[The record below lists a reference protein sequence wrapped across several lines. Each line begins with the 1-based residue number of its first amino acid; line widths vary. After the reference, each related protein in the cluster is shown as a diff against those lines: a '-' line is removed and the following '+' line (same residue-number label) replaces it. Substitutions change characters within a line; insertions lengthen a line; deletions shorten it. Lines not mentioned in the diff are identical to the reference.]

1 MLQVLAEHIGAC
13 RNRSTEARQRA
24 NEATDPSMKADFLQM
39 EQRWLQLAQT
49 YEFVQGV
56 EAFLLDSQK
65 AKAGVALQQEI
76 SRAEMPI
83 DLNKLAQEYVR
94 LAQSTEPLNDNDKAL
109 LLEVATLFAS
119 GRIRL
124 GEEQLG

>member
-1 MLQVLAEHIGAC
+1 MLQRLSEHISAC
-13 RNRSTEARQRA
+13 RDRSTEARQRA
-24 NEATDPSMKADFLQM
+24 NEATDPSMKAAFLQM

-65 AKAGVALQQEI
+65 AKAGVAPQQET
-76 SRAEMPI
+76 SRAETPI
-83 DLNKLAQEYVR
+83 DLNKLSQECVR
-94 LAQSTEPLNDNDKAL
+94 LAESTGPLNDNDKAL
-109 LLEVATLFAS
+109 LLEVATHFVS

-124 GEEQLG
+124 SEEQRG